1 MISKSQVK
9 YIQSLGQKKYRDKDG
24 LFIAEGPKLI
34 KELLQN
40 KNVGFKWLFALNEWI
55 EENEKL
61 LGGIEV
67 SAINES
73 ELERISQLKTPN
85 EVIAVIK
92 KFDTK
97 EPETKEKISLVLDTI
112 QDPGNLGTIIRIA
125 DWFGVTQIICSHD
138 CADVYNPKV
147 IQATMGSIARVSIF
161 YTDLFKWLKQQN
173 QIRIYATVLEGK
185 DVTKMSAMKEGL
197 IIIGNES
204 KGIHEEL
211 IQLANERIT
220 IPQKARL
227 PARAG
232 TDGNDSVGQG
242 TAESLNAAV
251 AAGIV
256 LSNLV

>member
-34 KELLQN
+34 KELLQS
-40 KNVGFKWLFALNEWI
+40 KNVGLKWLFALNEWI

-85 EVIAVIK
+85 QVIAVIK

-161 YTDLFKWLKQQN
+161 YTDLSKWLKQQN
-173 QIRIYATVLEGK
+173 QIRICATALEGK
-185 DVTKMSAMKEGL
+185 DVTKMSTMKEGL

-220 IPQKARL
+220 IPKKARL

-232 TDGNDSVGQG
+232 TDGNDSVGPA